1 MIRRPPRSTLFPYTT
16 LFRSLASLLEERA
29 PQHSHHQHHGR
40 SRAENE
46 VGAQQPSRLNRR
58 QRRLEQCDFHR
69 QRRDQREGGKVVK
82 NGHRGGCVHDLRG
95 GAGVVVGGGGGGVGG
110 AGGAEGGGDVEK
122 KTCTF
127 FLSAPPL
134 LSLPPPP
141 ALRP

>member
-29 PQHSHHQHHGR
+29 PQHPHHQHHGR

-95 GAGVVVGGGGGGVGG
+95 GGGVGGGGGGGVGVG
-110 AGGAEGGGDVEK
+110 GVAARAGGD
-122 KTCTF
+122 
-127 FLSAPPL
+127 SAQ
-134 LSLPPPP
+134 S
-141 ALRP
+141 